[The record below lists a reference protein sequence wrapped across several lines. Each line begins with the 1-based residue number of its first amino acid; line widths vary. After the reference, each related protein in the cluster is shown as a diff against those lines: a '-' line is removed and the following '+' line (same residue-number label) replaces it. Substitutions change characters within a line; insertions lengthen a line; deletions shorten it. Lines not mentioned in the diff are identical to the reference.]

1 MRYTAEYPDGSAEV
15 LLDVPAYDFNW
26 QHRYEL
32 AEPKRLPAGTV
43 VRCAA
48 VYDNSADNPYN
59 PDPTATVRA
68 GPQSWDE
75 MFNGYFDIT
84 PADEGVSEAVPFR
97 TDWKQKVTLLV
108 SSSAIAGAYCLWLRR
123 RRSVAAYRR

>member
-1 MRYTAEYPDGSAEV
+1 V

-26 QHRYEL
+26 QHRYEM

-43 VRCAA
+43 VRCAI
-48 VYDNSADNPYN
+48 VYDNSAGNPFN

-75 MFNGYFDIT
+75 MFNGYFDIA
-84 PADEGVSEAVPFR
+84 PVEEGVSEAVSDANDRSRR
-97 TDWKQKVTLLV
+97 TALLT
-108 SSSAIAGAYCLWLRR
+108 SSAAVGVCCVWLWRR
-123 RRSVAAYRR
+123 KKGGSPAVQGS